1 MTQPNLGGYGIPTA
15 VAGSRP
21 ARVDVASLRA
31 FVTSLLTAAGYPLA
45 RADLVGDSLVYADM
59 RGIGSHGVSRAR
71 IYTRRALEGMVDPGA
86 DPVVV
91 RGKGATRLLDAGN
104 APGQAAAD
112 VAVTEAIKGAHDLG
126 VCAVG
131 VVNSNHCGTLAYF
144 LTRIAAA
151 GLVGLAGSNGPPVMA
166 YHGARSRAVGTNPLG
181 YAFPRP
187 DGPPVV
193 LDMATS
199 NAARGKIIQMARTG
213 QGRVPEGWAVD
224 VEGRPTT
231 DPVEAIA
238 GAVLPFAGPKGSGL
252 AMGIELLCGTLLSG
266 ITGSAVGDMYENW
279 DRPQQVGHF
288 FLALD
293 PDCFAGRQAFDENM
307 RRFVDQVKQLPPAAG
322 SDEVLL
328 PGEREHA
335 AAQDAEEHGVP
346 LPGAV
351 VDDLRELG
359 RELAV
364 DDVLVV
370 RAEG

>member
-1 MTQPNLGGYGIPTA
+1 MAERNLGGYGIPTA
-15 VAGSRP
+15 VGGARR
-21 ARVDVASLRA
+21 ARVDVASLRT
-31 FVTSLLTAAGYPLA
+31 FVTSLLTAARFPRP
-45 RADLVGDSLVYADM
+45 RAELVADSLVYADM

-71 IYTRRALEGMVDPGA
+71 IYTRRAVEGMVDPDA

-91 RGKGATRLLDAGN
+91 RGKGATRLLDGRN
-104 APGQAAAD
+104 APGQVAAD
-112 VAVTEAIKGAHDLG
+112 VAVTTAVEGAHDLG
-126 VCAVG
+126 ACAVG

-144 LTRIAAA
+144 LSRITDA

-166 YHGARSRAVGTNPLG
+166 YHGGRTRAVGTNPLG

-213 QGRVPEGWAVD
+213 EGQVPEGWAVD
-224 VEGRPTT
+224 AEGRPTT

-266 ITGSAVGDMYENW
+266 VTGSAVGDMYENW
-279 DRPQQVGHF
+279 DRTQQVGHF

-293 PDCFAGRQAFDENM
+293 PDCFAGRQAFDENI
-307 RRFVDQVKQLPPAAG
+307 RRFVTEVKQLPPAVG
-322 SDEVLL
+322 HSEVLL
-328 PGEREHA
+328 PGEREHW
-335 AAQDAEEHGVP
+335 AAQETEAHGVP

-364 DDVLVV
+364 QDVLLE
-370 RAEG
+370 RPGE